1 MNGQPGALGFVC
13 VVWWEGAKNW
23 LYGNRTVS
31 SSINPKALNATTG
44 HKSTLKYLLNL
55 FAANRKQSCSDDK
68 DRAFNAETS
77 SAAALCATVK
87 GDVFLLWLQRVQ
99 ISSKQASSLGL
110 TSEQISAFCHAPM
123 VFLDGELHSH
133 CLVLLLRKENALRH
147 CGSLSTGLTN
157 EIAVKGLVGLLRA
170 RLASD
175 VRLAPDLCFHAV
187 PYKENLLK
195 FLGGLTW
202 TLPDFSHVILSN
214 HSETEQI
221 VILTLTGH
229 DIVEEGISLLHKV
242 IRGGVAGGAR
252 EERFELL
259 ALKWLPTPS
268 LRQAQE
274 LSPFEVGD
282 RLWQSSV
289 ASLASS
295 PALVCALRG
304 LQAFGTLQRLL

>member
-1 MNGQPGALGFVC
+1 MASRVHLGLS
-13 VVWWEGAKNW
+13 VWFG
-23 LYGNRTVS
+23 GRV
-31 SSINPKALNATTG
+31 PKTG
-44 HKSTLKYLLNL
+44 LMVTEQ
-55 FAANRKQSCSDDK
+55 KQSCSDDK

-87 GDVFLLWLQRVQ
+87 GDVFLLVSPVVLLCCYSCMCKKRLPLSGATESTDLQ
-99 ISSKQASSLGL
+99 QASLISGPRLRAGN
-110 TSEQISAFCHAPM
+110 QISAFCHAPM

-133 CLVLLLRKENALRH
+133 CLVLLLKKENALRH

-157 EIAVKGLVGLLRA
+157 EIAVKGLVGLLHA

-195 FLGGLTW
+195 FLCGLTW

-229 DIVEEGISLLHKV
+229 DIMEEGISLLHKV